1 MAGMMRRVVCLC
13 AMLFLLPGTA
23 SFGEPAS
30 GLDFLKKNVQTRT
43 LGNGINVIA
52 LNRGYSPTLALVISF
67 RVGSADESYR
77 TAGAAHMLEHMLFKG
92 TDVIGT
98 KDYKK
103 EKKLLDEIEAIGEAL
118 DTLRVSSPGDR
129 RIPVLEK
136 KLKKLE
142 SDQAKFVVSSPYD
155 RIYSE
160 IGAVGFNAATSRD
173 MTSYFIEVPS
183 GKLELWA
190 QTESERLR
198 NPVLREYYKERSTV
212 VEERLMR
219 YDSKGLEG
227 LLERFIAAAFIAHP
241 YRHPIIGW
249 ESGIRNMSIRDVR
262 DFFRTYYIPSRMT
275 ITVVGR
281 QEPEKTFAVIEK
293 YFGRIKAAEEPA
305 PVKTREPATA
315 GELRLEYTFDANPYL
330 LIGWRKPT
338 FPSEA
343 DYVCDIIAGILADGK
358 TSRLYR
364 SLVLEKRI
372 AVSVDAWNG
381 FPGVRYDNLFVIAAA
396 PRAGHTPQEVEA
408 AIYEEI
414 AKLAAEVSR
423 EEIEKVVNLN
433 ESSMVL
439 DFQSNKGVAAT
450 LNYYQT
456 ALGDWT
462 YLLRYLDEIKLV
474 TPERVKRTLDTYFVR
489 ENRTVGVLV
498 SKKDKK

>member
-1 MAGMMRRVVCLC
+1 MTGRILRALC
-13 AMLFLLPGTA
+13 ICAVLVPVSLGTVH
-23 SFGEPAS
+23 GEPGS
-30 GLDFLKKNVQTRT
+30 GLEYLKKNVQTRT

-52 LNRGYSPTLALVISF
+52 LNRGYSPTLALIISF

-118 DTLRVSSPGDR
+118 DGLRLSSPGDR

-142 SDQAKFVVSSPYD
+142 EDHAKYVVSSPYD
-155 RIYSE
+155 RVYSE
-160 IGAVGFNAATSRD
+160 IGGVGFNASTSRD

-183 GKLELWA
+183 EKLELWA

-198 NPVLREYYKERSTV
+198 NPVFREYYKERSTV

-219 YDSKGLEG
+219 YDSKGIEG
-227 LLERFIAAAFIAHP
+227 LVERFIAAAFVAHP
-241 YRHPIIGW
+241 YRHPVIGW
-249 ESGIRNMSIRDVR
+249 YSVIRHMSIRDVR
-262 DFFRTYYIPSRMT
+262 DFFRKYYIPLRMT
-275 ITVVGR
+275 ITVVGK
-281 QEPEKTFAVIEK
+281 QDVDKTFAVIER
-293 YFGRIKAAEEPA
+293 YFGQIKASDEP
-305 PVKTREPATA
+305 PPLKTREPATA
-315 GELRLEYTFDANPYL
+315 GERRLEYHFDANPYL
-330 LIGWRKPT
+330 LIGWNKPS
-338 FPSEA
+338 FPADA
-343 DYVCDIIAGILADGK
+343 DYTCDIIAGMLSDGR

-381 FPGVRYDNLFVIAAA
+381 FPGSRYDNLFVIAAA
-396 PRAGHTPQEVEA
+396 PRAPHTVQEVEA

-423 EEIEKVVNLN
+423 EEIEKIVSRN
-433 ESSMVL
+433 ESSTVL
-439 DFQSNKGVAAT
+439 DFQSNKGIART

-456 ALGDWT
+456 VRGDWSQI
-462 YLLRYLDEIKLV
+462 LRYLEEIRLV
-474 TPERVKRTLDTYFVR
+474 TPERVRRTIETYFTR
-489 ENRTVGVLV
+489 ENRTVGVLIN
-498 SKKDKK
+498 KKERK

>member
-1 MAGMMRRVVCLC
+1 MTDGIRRVLCLG
-13 AMLFLLPGTA
+13 AMLFLLPQA
-23 SFGEPAS
+23 SSYGEPAA
-30 GLDFLKKNVQTRT
+30 GFDFLKKNVQTRT
-43 LGNGINVIA
+43 LGNGISVIA
-52 LNRGYSPTLALVISF
+52 LNRGYSPTLALIISF
-67 RVGSADESYR
+67 RVGSSDESYQ

-98 KDYKK
+98 RDYKK
-103 EKKLLDEIEAIGEAL
+103 EKKLLDEIEGIGEAL
-118 DTLRVSSPGDR
+118 DGLRISNPGDR

-136 KLKKLE
+136 KLRKLE
-142 SDQAKFVVSSPYD
+142 NDHAKFVVSSPYD

-160 IGAVGFNAATSRD
+160 IGGVGFNAATSRD
-173 MTSYFIEVPS
+173 QTYYFIEVPS

-198 NPVLREYYKERSTV
+198 NPVFREYYKERSTV

-227 LLERFIAAAFIAHP
+227 LVERFIAAAFIAHS

-249 ESGIRNMSIRDVR
+249 ASGIRNMSIKDVR

-281 QEPEKTFAVIEK
+281 QEPDKTFAVIEK
-293 YFGRIKAAEEPA
+293 YFGQIRAADEPS

-315 GELRLEYTFDANPYL
+315 GERRLEYYFDANPYV

-338 FPSEA
+338 FPSEIDFA
-343 DYVCDIIAGILADGK
+343 CDVIAGILADGK

-381 FPGVRYDNLFVIAAA
+381 FPGARYDNLFVIAAA
-396 PRAGHTPQEVEA
+396 PRAPHTVQEVEA

-414 AKLAAEVSR
+414 GRLAAEVSR
-423 EEIEKVVNLN
+423 EEIEKVVNRN
-433 ESSMVL
+433 ESSTVL
-439 DFQSNKGVAAT
+439 DFQSNKGIAST
-450 LNYYQT
+450 LSHYQT
-456 ALGDWT
+456 VLGDWT
-462 YLLRYLDEIKLV
+462 YLLRYLDEIRLV
-474 TPERVKRTLDTYFVR
+474 TPERVRRTIDEYFTR
-489 ENRTVGVLV
+489 DNRTVGVLLN
-498 SKKDKK
+498 KKDRK